1 MSSQQQK
8 MKRIAFFPGSFD
20 PISKGHEDIVLRALP
35 LFDEIVVAL
44 GVNTSK
50 SYMFSSEQRL
60 EWIKNTFSNYGK
72 IKVIS
77 YQGLT
82 VNACEEHGAN
92 YILRGLRNS
101 NDYEYEKSIAL
112 MNQEMAREIETI
124 YLNTAPKWS
133 AISSTSIRDII
144 KNQGNAEPFL
154 ASGVQL

>member
-1 MSSQQQK
+1 

-20 PISKGHEDIVLRALP
+20 PISRGHEDIVLRALP
-35 LFDEIVVAL
+35 LFDEIIVAL
-44 GVNTSK
+44 GVNTAK
-50 SYMFSSEQRL
+50 TYMYSAEQRL
-60 EWIKNTFSNYGK
+60 EWIKKTFVDYP
-72 IKVIS
+72 KVKVVS

-82 VNACEEHGAN
+82 IKACEKHKAN
-92 YILRGLRNS
+92 FILRGLRNS

-112 MNQEMAREIETI
+112 MNQEMAPNIETL
-124 YLNTAPKWS
+124 YLNTAPKWA

>member
-1 MSSQQQK
+1 

-112 MNQEMAREIETI
+112 MNQEMAGEIETI
-124 YLNTAPKWS
+124 YLTTAPKC
-133 AISSTSIRDII
+133 AAMSSTSIRDII
-144 KNQGNAEPFL
+144 KHQGNAEPFL

>member
-1 MSSQQQK
+1 

-50 SYMFSSEQRL
+50 NYMFSSEQRL

-112 MNQEMAREIETI
+112 MNQEMAGEIETI

-133 AISSTSIRDII
+133 AISSISIRDII